1 MALNMSDKINSSHP
15 PSPRGEGW
23 ESRRGGRGRR
33 WGFSRVG
40 VWRQGLPGDG
50 AGEGLLSRDDSSYP
64 VSSRGSL
71 GRYSPICLPI
81 SKENLWKRGS
91 TSERSEAHYSRCLST
106 PTPLLTKTVSE
117 ASLLGLVTVMTMGSR
132 LARSSAQ
139 GSWLRA
145 TGAKH
150 VAQLARSSLRGRE
163 SSRTSYLGHG
173 AQHVGQ
179 DQSFSRSRGRVGE
192 GGCR

>member
-50 AGEGLLSRDDSSYP
+50 AGEGLLSHDDSSYP

-91 TSERSEAHYSRCLST
+91 TSERSETHYSRCLST
-106 PTPLLTKTVSE
+106 PTPLLTKTVMGCLSHSLTHASKTSRVSFSE
-117 ASLLGLVTVMTMGSR
+117 A
-132 LARSSAQ
+132 
-139 GSWLRA
+139 
-145 TGAKH
+145 
-150 VAQLARSSLRGRE
+150 
-163 SSRTSYLGHG
+163 TSKWCED
-173 AQHVGQ
+173 AA
-179 DQSFSRSRGRVGE
+179 
-192 GGCR
+192 